1 MKIWAALRQAVI
13 GWVMLLRGQDGWR
26 ERFALTQ
33 AGLASALVI
42 FFFTTFLV
50 VAATLAVAINSVGI
64 GMPGSTGIVAAI
76 FVLALPLTSLVV
88 VLLGTR
94 MTLKSQEPALDV
106 MVPATYA
113 LTAFLLAEGFLAML
127 GGPVVMLAWLGLA
140 YMLYRLAR
148 SATAWTTAISAGF
161 AVLTVVLL
169 VAMRLAL
176 YMLSTAAA
184 GSPI

>member
-1 MKIWAALRQAVI
+1 MKIWTALRNATM
-13 GWVMLLRGQDGWR
+13 GWVMLLRGEDGWR
-26 ERFALTQ
+26 ERFTLTASGLVTALI
-33 AGLASALVI
+33 I
-42 FFFTTFLV
+42 FIFTTFLAVATTSVSIGMPSLIGV
-50 VAATLAVAINSVGI
+50 VAA
-64 GMPGSTGIVAAI
+64 M

-88 VLLGTR
+88 VLVGTR
-94 MTLKSQEPALDV
+94 IALRSTEPALEA

-113 LTAFLLAEGFLAML
+113 LTAFLLAEGLLAMV

-140 YMLYRLAR
+140 VMLYQLAR
-148 SATAWTTAISAGF
+148 SATAWTPAISAGF

-176 YMLSTAAA
+176 YMLSTTAA

>member
-1 MKIWAALRQAVI
+1 MKIWAALREATI
-13 GWVMLLRGQDGWR
+13 GWVMLLRGEDGWR
-26 ERFALTQ
+26 DRFAFSA
-33 AGLASALVI
+33 AGLVAALVI
-42 FFFTTFLV
+42 F
-50 VAATLAVAINSVGI
+50 VAAAFLAVAITSVSI
-64 GMPGSTGIVAAI
+64 GMPSLVGVIAAM

-88 VLLGTR
+88 VLIGTR
-94 MTLKSQEPALDV
+94 MVLKSQEPVLEV

-140 YMLYRLAR
+140 YLLYALAR
-148 SATAWTTAISAGF
+148 AVTAWNVAIAAGF

-176 YMLSTAAA
+176 YMVSTTAA

>member
-1 MKIWAALRQAVI
+1 MKIWTALRNATI
-13 GWVMLLRGQDGWR
+13 GWTMLLRGEEGWR
-26 ERFALTQ
+26 DRFTFTT
-33 AGLASALVI
+33 AGLVTALII
-42 FFFTTFLV
+42 FVFTTFLAVAITSVSIGMPSVIGV
-50 VAATLAVAINSVGI
+50 VAA
-64 GMPGSTGIVAAI
+64 M

-88 VLLGTR
+88 VLLSTR
-94 MTLKSQEPALDV
+94 MTLGSTEPALDV
-106 MVPATYA
+106 MVPGTYA
-113 LTAFLLAEGFLAML
+113 LTAFLLAEGLLAML

-140 YMLYRLAR
+140 YMLYQLAR
-148 SATAWTTAISAGF
+148 SATAWTLAISAGF

>member
-1 MKIWAALRQAVI
+1 MKIWSALSNATI
-13 GWVMLLRGQDGWR
+13 GWVMLLRGEDGWR
-26 ERFALTQ
+26 ERFNMTP
-33 AGLASALVI
+33 AGLVTALII
-42 FFFTTFLV
+42 FFFATFI
-50 VAATLAVAINSVGI
+50 AVAITSVGI
-64 GMPGSTGIVAAI
+64 GMPSLIGVVAAM
-76 FVLALPLTSLVV
+76 FVLALPLTSTLV

-94 MTLKSQEPALDV
+94 MTLKSDEPVLDV

-127 GGPVVMLAWLGLA
+127 GGPVVMLAWLGVA
-140 YMLYRLAR
+140 YLLYRLAR
-148 SATAWTTAISAGF
+148 AVTTWNMAISAGF

-176 YMLSTAAA
+176 YMLSTTAA

>member
-1 MKIWAALRQAVI
+1 MKVWSALRNAAI
-13 GWVMLLRGQDGWR
+13 GWVMLLRGDAAWR
-26 ERFALTQ
+26 DQFTLTA
-33 AGLASALVI
+33 AGLATALVI
-42 FFFTTFLV
+42 FIFTTFL
-50 VAATLAVAINSVGI
+50 AVALASASI
-64 GMPGSTGIVAAI
+64 GMPSLFGVIAAM
-76 FVLALPLTSLVV
+76 FALALPLTSLVV

-94 MTLKSQEPALDV
+94 MAIGSTEPTLGV

-140 YMLYRLAR
+140 YLLYRLAR
-148 SATAWTTAISAGF
+148 AATSWTVPISAGF

-176 YMLSTAAA
+176 YMLSSA
-184 GSPI
+184 GTPT

>member
-1 MKIWAALRQAVI
+1 MKIWGALRNATI
-13 GWVMLLRGQDGWR
+13 GWTRLLRGEDGWR
-26 ERFALTQ
+26 ERFTLTQ
-33 AGLASALVI
+33 AGLATALII
-42 FFFTTFLV
+42 FVATTFL
-50 VAATLAVAINSVGI
+50 AVAFTSASI
-64 GMPGSTGIVAAI
+64 GMPSLVGFVAAM
-76 FVLALPLTSLVV
+76 FVLALPLTALVV

-94 MTLKSQEPALDV
+94 MTLGSDEPALDV

-113 LTAFLLAEGFLAML
+113 LTAFVLAEGFLAML

-140 YMLYRLAR
+140 YLLYGLAR
-148 SATAWTTAISAGF
+148 AATAWTPAISVGF

>member
-13 GWVMLLRGQDGWR
+13 GWVMLLRGEDGWR
-26 ERFALTQ
+26 ERFSFTA
-33 AGLASALVI
+33 AGLATALII
-42 FFFTTFLV
+42 FVFTTFLAVAITSASIGMPSLVGV
-50 VAATLAVAINSVGI
+50 VAA
-64 GMPGSTGIVAAI
+64 M

-94 MTLKSQEPALDV
+94 MTLKSQEPSLDV

-140 YMLYRLAR
+140 YMLYQLAR

>member
-1 MKIWAALRQAVI
+1 MNIWAALRNAAI
-13 GWVMLLRGQDGWR
+13 GWVMLLRGEDGWR
-26 ERFALTQ
+26 ERFAFTP
-33 AGLASALVI
+33 AGLVTGLII
-42 FFFTTFLV
+42 FIFTTFLAVAITSANIGMPSLIGV
-50 VAATLAVAINSVGI
+50 VAA
-64 GMPGSTGIVAAI
+64 M

-94 MTLKSQEPALDV
+94 MTLKSDEPVLDV
-106 MVPATYA
+106 LVPASYA
-113 LTAFLLAEGFLAML
+113 LTVFLLVEGLLAML
-127 GGPVVMLAWLGLA
+127 GGPVVMLAWLGLG

-148 SATAWTTAISAGF
+148 VATTWNVAISAGF

-176 YMLSTAAA
+176 YMLSTTAA

>member
-1 MKIWAALRQAVI
+1 MKIWAALRNATI
-13 GWVMLLRGQDGWR
+13 GWVMLLRREDGWR
-26 ERFALTQ
+26 ERFALT
-33 AGLASALVI
+33 APGLLTALVI
-42 FFFTTFLV
+42 FAFATFLAVAVTSLSIGMPSLIGV
-50 VAATLAVAINSVGI
+50 VAA
-64 GMPGSTGIVAAI
+64 M

-94 MTLKSQEPALDV
+94 MALKSEEPALDV

-113 LTAFLLAEGFLAML
+113 LTAFLLAEGLLAML

-140 YMLYRLAR
+140 YMLYQLAR
-148 SATAWTTAISAGF
+148 SATTWTVAISAGL

-176 YMLSTAAA
+176 YMLSTTAA